1 MQQTLTQI
9 RNKINKLNTFGI
21 IFLKRVIIL
30 DRNKTVEQENILIE
44 GGRSSQ
50 NKSDTQTRH
59 EETGRKGGSPG
70 CRLGFPG
77 QQYISSWSVP
87 DFPGECDR
95 LALAIQ
101 AVGGGTRRDST
112 TVSLF
117 RGLQHQGIE
126 RAGQP
131 KGWVAWK

>member
-1 MQQTLTQI
+1 M
-9 RNKINKLNTFGI
+9 
-21 IFLKRVIIL
+21 KRVIIL

-77 QQYISSWSVP
+77 Q
-87 DFPGECDR
+87 
-95 LALAIQ
+95 
-101 AVGGGTRRDST
+101 
-112 TVSLF
+112 
-117 RGLQHQGIE
+117 
-126 RAGQP
+126 
-131 KGWVAWK
+131 